1 MVFWTAINLFTFH
14 KNPKWVPYPGNF
26 RSWYTGFGA
35 QWKRRQKIE
44 QCFGEIYWQLDIL
57 NVYLWVKY
65 SMAKEKNGD
74 FMKTIQQLPKP
85 WCTFLLNMWQVTVQ
99 NNCGPVYTW
108 FRIIDFNLPIIHT
121 FSLLFS
127 IFNTDFENSN
137 DTGELST
144 NMATSY
150 KFFEGLIHW
159 LYSML
164 YRYFKSYFEN
174 MQICLL

>member
-65 SMAKEKNGD
+65 SMAKEKDGD
-74 FMKTIQQLPKP
+74 FMKNIQQLPKP

-108 FRIIDFNLPIIHT
+108 FRIIDFNLKYV
-121 FSLLFS
+121 LGK
-127 IFNTDFENSN
+127 N
-137 DTGELST
+137 ELSIK
-144 NMATSY
+144 N
-150 KFFEGLIHW
+150 KFIFSDKHFPN
-159 LYSML
+159 YVSF
-164 YRYFKSYFEN
+164 YFPVNDF
-174 MQICLL
+174 